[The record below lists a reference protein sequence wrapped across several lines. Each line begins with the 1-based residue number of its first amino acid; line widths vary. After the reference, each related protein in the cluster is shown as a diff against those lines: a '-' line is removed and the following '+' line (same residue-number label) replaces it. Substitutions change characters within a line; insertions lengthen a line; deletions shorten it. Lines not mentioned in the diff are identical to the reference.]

1 MLRLSLLLE
10 NYSKAHGRLFQ
21 IPKEM
26 GNNLSLITGYRAMS
40 DLSGWCYWNGTSCL
54 ATQEEIPFGLHIEPT
69 LINWAKED
77 DIDCSAPAIS
87 NALNSA
93 LSRFTKNITLK
104 KRLLIMINI

>member
-1 MLRLSLLLE
+1 MNINNIHQEIDKIFDDFQNKLDE
-10 NYSKAHGRLFQ
+10 N
-21 IPKEM
+21 
-26 GNNLSLITGYRAMS
+26 N
-40 DLSGWCYWNGTSCL
+40 
-54 ATQEEIPFGLHIEPT
+54 FGLHIEPT

-104 KRLLIMINI
+104 KRLLIMINILYCLIAFL